1 VAAAD
6 VTPPADYQFMLQE
19 NALDLLYFHAAK
31 RIYLERLACGGAGTG
46 TGTGDGGVIPVV
58 GQ

>member
-6 VTPPADYQFMLQE
+6 VTPPADYQFMLEE

-31 RIYLERLACGGAGTG
+31 RIYLERLACGGTGAGA
-46 TGTGDGGVIPVV
+46 GDGVGISVV